1 MNKPILGSATLVI
14 VAAIAS
20 IVLMIGC
27 STISHKPSAFER
39 KIYLVETNE
48 HVVIKTNYV
57 TVTNVTGAISVEAQI
72 QHQTNEVYTL
82 QPNPEQAA
90 IIKGTATGLGDL
102 FGFGGIAGAAISGLY
117 SMWAAGRNRKVN
129 QTLIQGIETAREVLA
144 NTPQGQKA
152 DEHLVS
158 WLKNNQREAGVINLV
173 ANLVNTSVDNEAAKE
188 AAKLIIE
195 RATK

>member
-1 MNKPILGSATLVI
+1 MNKPVLGTATLV
-14 VAAIAS
+14 VMSSIAMLL
-20 IVLMIGC
+20 VVIGC

-48 HVVIKTNYV
+48 QVIVKTNYV
-57 TVTNVTGAISVEAQI
+57 TI
-72 QHQTNEVYTL
+72 TNEAGGVTVQSQLVHKTNELYTL
-82 QPNPEQAA
+82 HPNPEKEAV
-90 IIKGTATGLGDL
+90 IKGTATGIGDL
-102 FGFGGIAGAAISGLY
+102 FGFGGIAGALISGAY
-117 SMWAAGRNRKVN
+117 SMWASGRNRKVN

-144 NTPQGQKA
+144 TTPQGQKA

-195 RATK
+195 RTTK